1 MTLSELEVDLLA
13 AHWPDAICPG
23 PTTSRARLGIVPREV
38 YKIEQVGFP
47 RGNTGLTGRL
57 PCGGRSPQTKRAQ
70 AAFLDSGT
78 GLMRYT
84 LSRLRW
90 RKIRTPI
97 PRGQTIST
105 AVCHTLNARYSA
117 AVWYFPQLPE

>member
-1 MTLSELEVDLLA
+1 MAFSSPRLQATLGTHALA
-13 AHWPDAICPG
+13 GI
-23 PTTSRARLGIVPREV
+23 ARHM
-38 YKIEQVGFP
+38 
-47 RGNTGLTGRL
+47 
-57 PCGGRSPQTKRAQ
+57 SPQIQRAA

-105 AVCHTLNARYSA
+105 AVCHSLNARYSA
-117 AVWYFPQLPE
+117 AVWNFPQLPE